1 MPLQNDTRKLLSI
14 GSGLFLTGAISGLL
28 ILTSFGG
35 ITRRQGPHT
44 NAGWLALMLAM
55 MCLPTGTLSLL
66 LGLSKAIANRRRYP
80 PSRARAS
87 ATRSPIHITK
97 WSPPA

>member
-1 MPLQNDTRKLLSI
+1 MPLQKDTRKLLNI
-14 GSGLFLTGAISGLL
+14 GAALLLTGAISGLL

-44 NAGWLALMLAM
+44 NAGWLALIVAM

-66 LGLSKAIANRRRYP
+66 LGIAKTIGDLPRR
-80 PSRARAS
+80 
-87 ATRSPIHITK
+87 
-97 WSPPA
+97 

>member
-1 MPLQNDTRKLLSI
+1 MPLQKDTRKLLNI
-14 GSGLFLTGAISGLL
+14 GAALFLTGAVSGLL

-44 NAGWLALMLAM
+44 NAGWLALIVAM

-66 LGLSKAIANRRRYP
+66 LGIAKTIGDLRRR
-80 PSRARAS
+80 
-87 ATRSPIHITK
+87 
-97 WSPPA
+97 

>member
-1 MPLQNDTRKLLSI
+1 MPLQKDTRKLLGI
-14 GSGLFLTGAISGLL
+14 GAGLFLTGAVSGLL

-44 NAGWLALMLAM
+44 NAGWLALMVAM

-66 LGLSKAIANRRRYP
+66 LGIAKTIGDLRRR
-80 PSRARAS
+80 
-87 ATRSPIHITK
+87 
-97 WSPPA
+97 